1 MHEDK
6 FEKLLS
12 SFNRYYNVNRDTPVS
27 PFDAEATFS
36 LHDEQ
41 YVLVRKAKISE
52 ADVSE
57 VAFFVLR
64 EELSLEEYNSLEEK
78 AWEEGL
84 SRVVLSENHRSTDIL
99 LILLADRIS
108 PEAKAAIKKS
118 RRYKSYCFTLKGWSH
133 YRTIACE
140 FSTGELVYNRQGKI
154 LEKTLRNIL

>member
-1 MHEDK
+1 MHEDRL
-6 FEKLLS
+6 EALLLS
-12 SFNRYYNVNRDTPVS
+12 YERYYNVNRDTPVS
-27 PFDAEATFS
+27 PFNAEALFS

-52 ADVSE
+52 ADISE
-57 VAFFVLR
+57 VVFFALR
-64 EELSLEEYNSLEEK
+64 DHLSLEEYTSLEEK

-84 SRVVLSENHRSTDIL
+84 SRVVLTDNHKSTDIL
-99 LILLADRIS
+99 LILLTDS
-108 PEAKAAIKKS
+108 MDPEAKKAIKKS
-118 RRYKSYCFTLKGWSH
+118 RRYKSYCFSLKGWSH